1 MSNSD
6 QPGGSQGED
15 PWSEGEPAE
24 EPSAD
29 AAPYDPHAVDDFTSD
44 EIIDDSQIYLEPAV
58 AGEMS
63 QPAPAQPAP
72 PRQPMHLYAP
82 GAPKPSG
89 LMCIRCGYNL
99 TGTTIGGNCPEC
111 DTPIETSISN
121 VQAGQASGKAIAAL
135 VLGIVSLPSCM
146 FYGLP
151 ALILGGLSL
160 VFGSMA
166 LNDVKRGLA
175 PPSAKQ
181 QAIAGMIC
189 GGIAIGL
196 MVVFLAVL
204 GALFM
209 L

>member
-1 MSNSD
+1 MSNSND
-6 QPGGSQGED
+6 RGDNDSQHD
-15 PWSEGEPAE
+15 PYAVDEPAAGDVADDAQPYLE
-24 EPSAD
+24 AVPSA
-29 AAPYDPHAVDDFTSD
+29 ASP
-44 EIIDDSQIYLEPAV
+44 
-58 AGEMS
+58 
-63 QPAPAQPAP
+63 QPVP
-72 PRQPMHLYAP
+72 PTQPMHLYAP

-146 FYGLP
+146 FYGVP

-160 VFGSMA
+160 VFGTMA

-175 PPSAKQ
+175 PASAKQ
-181 QAIAGMIC
+181 QAVAGMIC

-196 MVVFLAVL
+196 TIVCIAVL